1 MRTLLKKDGLHGLS
15 CKLSGGIIPRHDAV
29 NKEFGYGF
37 SSADIPN
44 ILQPPGISR
53 DDGKTPDGMTII
65 PWSHGK
71 SLIWDVTVR
80 DTLAPSYIRESSK
93 KAGSIAEKAERFKHN
108 HYRKLKENY
117 LFTPLAFESLGCM
130 GPETKKFVNK
140 LGSLIRAATGEK
152 RSTDYLLQR
161 ISIAIQRGN
170 AACILGTLGRNR
182 VDDFYTL

>member
-1 MRTLLKKDGLHGLS
+1 M
-15 CKLSGGIIPRHDAV
+15 
-29 NKEFGYGF
+29 
-37 SSADIPN
+37 
-44 ILQPPGISR
+44 
-53 DDGKTPDGMTII
+53 I
-65 PWSHGK
+65 PWLLHTSEN
-71 SLIWDVTVR
+71 L
-80 DTLAPSYIRESSK
+80 PK
-93 KAGSIAEKAERFKHN
+93 KPEKAERFKHN